1 MNTDTSDTRARK
13 LVKAGKFAASGGA
26 LARTLFS
33 IGPEKFTR
41 LFQDKI
47 KFGNLKLT
55 FPNGDVRLIKGDHP
69 GPDALIIMKR
79 WRALQR
85 LVLGGSVGFARSY
98 IEDEWTTPDLV
109 AVIELAARNRK
120 TLNQQIRGAR
130 WIKTLNRLRHR
141 FQANTRRG
149 SRKNIQFHYDLGNDF
164 YSAWLDPS
172 MTYSSAIFEKGDNS
186 LEAAQRRKYR
196 KLLNLLGARP
206 GQRILEIGCGWG
218 GFAEVAASEFGVN
231 VTGITL
237 SEEQFNYARERI
249 KNSGLEDRVTLRLKD
264 YRDVR
269 KKYDHVV
276 SIEMFE
282 AVGEEYW
289 GTYFSK
295 IHEVLKPGGRAAL
308 QIITIDDG
316 LYESYRRDVDFIQT
330 YIFPGGMLPS
340 LSALRAEVAKA
351 GLIWGKAKTYG
362 EHYARTLKEWRARF
376 ETAYGKGNL
385 PEGFDENFRKI
396 WTYYLGYCEG
406 GFRGGSIKVLQLQL
420 RKT

>member
-1 MNTDTSDTRARK
+1 
-13 LVKAGKFAASGGA
+13 
-26 LARTLFS
+26 
-33 IGPEKFTR
+33 
-41 LFQDKI
+41 
-47 KFGNLKLT
+47 
-55 FPNGDVRLIKGDHP
+55 
-69 GPDALIIMKR
+69 
-79 WRALQR
+79 
-85 LVLGGSVGFARSY
+85 
-98 IEDEWTTPDLV
+98 
-109 AVIELAARNRK
+109 LAARNRK
-120 TLNQQIRGAR
+120 TLNQQIRGSR
-130 WIKTLNRLRHR
+130 WIKTLNRLKHR
-141 FQANTRRG
+141 LQSNTRKG

-172 MTYSSAIFEKGDNS
+172 MTYSSAIFEQGDNS

-218 GFAEVAASEFGVN
+218 GFAEIAAAEFGVY

-237 SEEQFNYARERI
+237 SEEQFKYATKRI
-249 KNSGLEDRVTLRLKD
+249 KKAGLDDRVSLRLKD

-269 KKYDHVV
+269 KTYDHVV

-308 QIITIDDG
+308 QIITIDDA
-316 LYESYRRDVDFIQT
+316 LYDDYRRDVDFIQT

-340 LSALRAEVAKA
+340 RSALKAEVARA

-362 EHYARTLKEWRARF
+362 EHYARTLKEWRTRF
-376 ETAYGKGNL
+376 EDADDKGNL

-396 WTYYLGYCEG
+396 WTYYLAYCEG
-406 GFRGGSIKVLQLQL
+406 GFRGNSINVLQLQL
-420 RKT
+420 TKN